1 MPAMSK
7 MKRPAAVEDGALA
20 GLKKGKFVQSSS
32 SSSSYM
38 KRPAA
43 AGGVKAAIDKM
54 QAGCKVDDGD
64 EAGDGSEAD
73 STTRDKG
80 KGEKFAAMMK
90 ANMLPNHVQHLY
102 NEVAK
107 TKSSPRDFRTQIINS
122 LFDRKPNGRFELRDD
137 KPLFEEAKEIYDRKY
152 SKDRAVAYPRAVMK
166 GLYFQNSESAFM
178 EALESGD
185 IQEVEDPS
193 NPDNPVKFYAYRKLE
208 TGKESGSVHSSKLKK
223 QRRANPQQAELMS
236 EMMTSLGW
244 TFNYKSHLKIE
255 KGKLPAAMTDLL
267 DEAIEA
273 QTKIQGEAEKL
284 MPRLLGVTTV
294 HHFLGRLFVLHIFF
308 TPTFTP
314 STFLIRNNHVK
325 YGLPKPYVFSCCVS
339 VADLGVNPY

>member
-20 GLKKGKFVQSSS
+20 GLKKGKFVQSS

-107 TKSSPRDFRTQIINS
+107 TKSSPRDFGTQIINS

-137 KPLFEEAKEIYDRKY
+137 KPPVRGSEGDLRSEVLQGSCRGLSPSGDERPLFPEQRIGLYGGLGVRGHPRGGRSVQPGQSREILCLSQAGDGERKRIRALVQAEEAKK
-152 SKDRAVAYPRAVMK
+152 
-166 GLYFQNSESAFM
+166 SES
-178 EALESGD
+178 
-185 IQEVEDPS
+185 
-193 NPDNPVKFYAYRKLE
+193 
-208 TGKESGSVHSSKLKK
+208 
-223 QRRANPQQAELMS
+223 
-236 EMMTSLGW
+236 
-244 TFNYKSHLKIE
+244 
-255 KGKLPAAMTDLL
+255 PA
-267 DEAIEA
+267 
-273 QTKIQGEAEKL
+273 
-284 MPRLLGVTTV
+284 
-294 HHFLGRLFVLHIFF
+294 
-308 TPTFTP
+308 
-314 STFLIRNNHVK
+314 S
-325 YGLPKPYVFSCCVS
+325 
-339 VADLGVNPY
+339 